1 MFTGGIL
8 ECVLGNTF
16 SFIVFAS
23 YGELLVLK
31 NDRACSTEN

>member
-23 YGELLVLK
+23 YGEQRSLK
-31 NDRACSTEN
+31 NDPACSARD